1 MLYNQYKCLQ
11 QYVDGVAQ
19 DVYKK
24 GDLVK
29 TDDFNSLEDCEKN
42 ISPHPPTPSK
52 GCFAWVNTTD
62 NKIKYWVDEK
72 EYETTVS
79 PVCIGKPNISLRF
92 QSPKANNFIETTY
105 LDITQ
110 IDTSAMTTMDGM
122 FSFHDALTSINLS
135 NINSSQVTDL
145 SFMFYNCEKLTSL
158 NLSSFDTSKCTTC
171 GDMFLNCKSLTS
183 LDLSNWNTSSLTDVR
198 SMFHNCKSLVS
209 LVLSNFDM
217 SKVTYYTDMFYN
229 CDSLN
234 YIKCKQAFKDWCMD
248 NRKTI
253 SLPYSMAFGSGTW
266 EIVG

>member
-11 QYVDGVAQ
+11 QYLDGVAQ

-24 GDLVK
+24 GNLVK

-62 NKIKYWVDEK
+62 NKIYYSIDEK

-79 PVCIGKPNISLRF
+79 PVCIGKPHISLRF
-92 QSPKANNFIETTY
+92 QSAKADKFIKTTY
-105 LDITQ
+105 LDISQ
-110 IDTSAMTTMDGM
+110 IDTSAITTMRDM
-122 FSFHDALTSINLS
+122 FSFNKYLTSINLS

-145 SFMFYNCEKLTSL
+145 SFMFFNCEKLTSL
-158 NLSSFDTSKCTTC
+158 NLSSFDTSKCTIC
-171 GDMFLNCKSLTS
+171 GTMFANCTSLTS
-183 LDLSNWNTSSLTDVR
+183 LDLSNFD
-198 SMFHNCKSLVS
+198 
-209 LVLSNFDM
+209 LSNIEWDM
-217 SKVTYYTDMFYN
+217 YDMFYN

-248 NRKTI
+248 NRSRI
-253 SLPYSMAFGSGTW
+253 ALPYSMAFGSGTW

>member
-11 QYVDGVAQ
+11 QYVDGVAK

-62 NKIKYWVDEK
+62 NKIKYWVDGK

-92 QSPKANNFIETTY
+92 QSPTANNFIETTY

-122 FSFHDALTSINLS
+122 FSFHNALTSINLS
-135 NINSSQVTDL
+135 NINSSQVTDF
-145 SFMFYNCEKLTSL
+145 SFMFYCCEKLTSL
-158 NLSSFDTSKCTTC
+158 NLSSFDTSKCTSC
-171 GDMFLNCKSLTS
+171 GTMFTNCYSLTS
-183 LDLSNWNTSSLTDVR
+183 LDLSN
-198 SMFHNCKSLVS
+198 
-209 LVLSNFDM
+209 FDM
-217 SKVTYYTDMFYN
+217 SNVTSSMYDMFYN

-234 YIKCKQAFKDWCMD
+234 YIKCNQAFKDWCMD
-248 NRKTI
+248 NRSRI
-253 SLPYSMAFGSGTW
+253 ALPYSMAFGSGTW

>member
-11 QYVDGVAQ
+11 QYIDGVAQ

-29 TDDFNSLEDCEKN
+29 TADFDSLEDCEKN

-72 EYETTVS
+72 EYETTDS
-79 PVCIGKPNISLRF
+79 PVCIGKPHISLRF
-92 QSPKANNFIETTY
+92 QSPKANNFIKTTY

-110 IDTSAMTTMDGM
+110 IDTSAITTMSGM
-122 FSFHDALTSINLS
+122 FSFHNALTSINLS

-145 SFMFYNCEKLTSL
+145 SFMFYNCQKLTSL
-158 NLSSFDTSKCTTC
+158 NLSSFDTSKCTSC
-171 GDMFLNCKSLTS
+171 DFMFTNCESLTS
-183 LDLSNWNTSSLTDVR
+183 LDLSN
-198 SMFHNCKSLVS
+198 
-209 LVLSNFDM
+209 FDM
-217 SKVTYYTDMFYN
+217 SNVTSDMYDMFYN

-248 NRKTI
+248 NRSRI
-253 SLPYSMAFGSGTW
+253 SLPNSMAFGSGTW
-266 EIVG
+266 EIVN